1 MISLVRYDIERE
13 IEVRIRNFMAYD
25 KVAVRGCLMQTTLLA
40 KHILHLSFVIL
51 A

>member
-1 MISLVRYDIERE
+1 MISQVRHDIERE

-25 KVAVRGCLMQTTLLA
+25 KVAVRGCLMQTTLLPQ
-40 KHILHLSFVIL
+40 HILHLSFVIL